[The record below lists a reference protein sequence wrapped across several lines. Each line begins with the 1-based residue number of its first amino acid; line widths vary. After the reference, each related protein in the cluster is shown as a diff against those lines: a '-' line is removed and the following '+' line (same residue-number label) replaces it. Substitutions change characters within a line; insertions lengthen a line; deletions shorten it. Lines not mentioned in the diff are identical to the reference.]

1 MEKIVKGVYPV
12 MITPFTADNQVDWEA
27 VDQIVEFYAK
37 LGCDGIFAVCQSSEM
52 FFLTDE
58 ELPSVMPEFIPGN
71 RGFVYCYSEG
81 SVFYTARIAIETGST
96 SQAERSH
103 IIREE
108 LVNGLGLLNDH
119 LLYSDSVIYQN
130 YNNNMPTEM
139 DWLML
144 NMVYSPL
151 LWPGVARAQ
160 AEEILLAEILR

>member
-1 MEKIVKGVYPV
+1 MELSFRVPTLPSIRL
-12 MITPFTADNQVDWEA
+12 TDDENEA
-27 VDQIVEFYAK
+27 NV
-37 LGCDGIFAVCQSSEM
+37 EM

-160 AEEILLAEILR
+160 AGEILLAEILR

>member
-1 MEKIVKGVYPV
+1 M
-12 MITPFTADNQVDWEA
+12 
-27 VDQIVEFYAK
+27 
-37 LGCDGIFAVCQSSEM
+37 
-52 FFLTDE
+52 
-58 ELPSVMPEFIPGN
+58 
-71 RGFVYCYSEG
+71 
-81 SVFYTARIAIETGST
+81 FYTARIAIETGST
-96 SQAERSH
+96 SQAERNH